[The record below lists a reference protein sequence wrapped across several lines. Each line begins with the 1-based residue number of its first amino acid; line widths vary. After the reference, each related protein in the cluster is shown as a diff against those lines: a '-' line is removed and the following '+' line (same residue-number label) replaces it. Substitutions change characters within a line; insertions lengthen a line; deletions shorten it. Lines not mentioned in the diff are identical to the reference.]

1 MALFVSQSF
10 ARTLIAFFVTLGVFG
25 PFLLETLDC
34 SYLYLPLANELL
46 LTALLARDGGGG
58 GGGAAGSWGWIVYPL
73 MSGAGAA
80 LGVLLLDLPARKA
93 GERGLEKIVDPKRLR
108 WFTARLKKRAWLAVF
123 VASFMPPPFPF
134 RASIVAASALQTPRL
149 RLLAGVFTGR
159 WLRYTV
165 ESLLIIHFG
174 RRLVAAMDSRAFDYV
189 VYALTAA
196 ATVGSLV
203 FIRKWVGKKKG

>member
-1 MALFVSQSF
+1 MAIFVSQSF

-46 LTALLARDGGGG
+46 LTSLLARGDV
-58 GGGAAGSWGWIVYPL
+58 GAWWIIYPL

-93 GERGLEKIVDPKRLR
+93 GEKGLKRIVDPKKIT

-134 RASIVAASALQTPRL
+134 RAAIVAASALQTPRPQM
-149 RLLAGVFTGR
+149 LAGVLFGR
-159 WLRYTV
+159 WLRYTI

-174 RRLVAAMDSRAFDYV
+174 RRLVAAMDARAFDYV
-189 VYALTAA
+189 IYALTAVA
-196 ATVGSLV
+196 VVGSLL
-203 FIRKWVGKKKG
+203 FIRKWFGSSKSKRK

>member
-10 ARTLIAFFVTLGVFG
+10 ARSLIDFFVTLGVFG

-46 LTALLARDGGGG
+46 LTSLLARGDA
-58 GGGAAGSWGWIVYPL
+58 GAWWLFYPL

-80 LGVLLLDLPARKA
+80 AGVLLLDLPARKA
-93 GERGLEKIVDPKRLR
+93 GEKGLKRIVDPKKIQ
-108 WFTARLKKRAWLAVF
+108 WFTARLKKHAWLAVF

-149 RLLAGVFTGR
+149 PMLLGVFFGR
-159 WLRYTV
+159 WLRYAV

-174 RRLVAAMDSRAFDYV
+174 SRLVAAMDSRAFDYV
-189 VYALTAA
+189 VYGLTAVA
-196 ATVGSLV
+196 VVGSLV
-203 FIRKWVGKKKG
+203 FIRKWFTGSKSKPTRRG